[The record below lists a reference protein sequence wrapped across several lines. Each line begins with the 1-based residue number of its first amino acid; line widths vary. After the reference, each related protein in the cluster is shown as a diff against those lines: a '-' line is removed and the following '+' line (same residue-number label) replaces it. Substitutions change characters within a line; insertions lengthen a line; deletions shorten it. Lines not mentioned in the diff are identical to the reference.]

1 VKLRRREARHEMAA
15 QRGFTDLP
23 RAGQQVPFAF
33 EIGGDENVQVAFHA
47 DYFCHDWK
55 LVTTF
60 FLFIGL

>member
-1 VKLRRREARHEMAA
+1 MAA